1 MVGQSIFL
9 ILKLCAY
16 VHTHNF
22 SSIEK
27 NEKYLYKYYG
37 MFTILAHQVQD
48 KNEIYL
54 YKYYGMFTILA
65 HLYEDV

>member
-37 MFTILAHQVQD
+37 MFTILAH
-48 KNEIYL
+48 
-54 YKYYGMFTILA
+54 
-65 HLYEDV
+65 LYEDV